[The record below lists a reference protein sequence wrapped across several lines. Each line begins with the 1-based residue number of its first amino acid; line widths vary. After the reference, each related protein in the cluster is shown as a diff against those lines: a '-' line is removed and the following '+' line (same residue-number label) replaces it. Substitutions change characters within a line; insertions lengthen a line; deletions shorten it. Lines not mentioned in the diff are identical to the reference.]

1 MEKSISKEG
10 FTLLELMVCCAV
22 TIIALTGLLSAYVA
36 CYELNETMRNSNLAI
51 SAAQKVLEEIRS
63 TPFLSVYA
71 NYNGYQF
78 QVSGMPVNKNLGRV
92 VVDNT
97 NPNLLQ
103 VDVGV
108 CWSQKGSRILG
119 ECSTGVGGTLVFND
133 ANVNGKLDS
142 PVQFTTLMSQR

>member
-1 MEKSISKEG
+1 MKKNASERG

-22 TIIALTGLLSAYVA
+22 MVIALTGLLSAYVA
-36 CYELNETMRNSNLAI
+36 CFELNETMRNSNLAI
-51 SAAQKVLEEIRS
+51 SASQKVLEEIRS
-63 TPFLSVYA
+63 TPFLSVYT

-78 QVSGMPVNKNLGRV
+78 QVSGMAVNKNLGHV
-92 VVDNT
+92 VVDNA

-119 ECSTGVGGTLVFND
+119 ECSVGVGGALAFND
-133 ANVNGKLDS
+133 ANSNGKLDS
-142 PVQFTTLMSQR
+142 PIQFTTLMTQR